1 MMKNLFNSILI
12 KKDIA
17 GIGVRKH
24 TVSIKEEEYNKIL
37 DDLPEGTKIDM
48 TIEVIGKKGS
58 HAQLKRI
65 HAMIRQLANDTGSTF
80 EKLKYQVKK
89 ESGLCV
95 GDNCKSFADCDTDEL
110 NGAIQSCI
118 ELGDFLGSNLR

>member
-17 GIGVRKH
+17 GIGVWKH
-24 TVSIKEEEYNKIL
+24 TVSVKEEEYNKIL

-65 HAMIRQLANDTGSTF
+65 HAMIRQLANDTGSI
-80 EKLKYQVKK
+80 K
-89 ESGLCV
+89 GI
-95 GDNCKSFADCDTDEL
+95 SFT
-110 NGAIQSCI
+110 GIS
-118 ELGDFLGSNLR
+118 LGIFTSFPF

>member
-1 MMKNLFNSILI
+1 M
-12 KKDIA
+12 KKD
-17 GIGVRKH
+17 GVWKH
-24 TVSIKEEEYNKIL
+24 TLSIKEEEYDKIL

-65 HAMIRQLANDTGSTF
+65 HAMIRQLANDSGATF
-80 EKLKYQVKK
+80 EELKAHVKK
-89 ESGLCV
+89 NSGLCI
-95 GDNCKSFADCDTDEL
+95 DNECKSFANCDTEEL

-118 ELGDFLGSNLR
+118 ELGDFMGSNLR